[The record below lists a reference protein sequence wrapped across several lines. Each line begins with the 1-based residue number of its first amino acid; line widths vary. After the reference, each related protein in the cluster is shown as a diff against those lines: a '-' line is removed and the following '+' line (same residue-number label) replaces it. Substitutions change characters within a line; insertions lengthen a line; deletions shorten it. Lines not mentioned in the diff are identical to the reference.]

1 LQEDSDDES
10 KQDQLQNISYKDANI
25 HNKVDQNQQISDN
38 MSITRSATAKFIEP
52 AEYQIQTK
60 ELPHKSIDK
69 DTHQT
74 SEELIVS
81 TMQNLQNY
89 DQNSDLQEN
98 SMKSPSELQE
108 LYAYYQ
114 VNFTSKNGS
123 LRLL

>member
-10 KQDQLQNISYKDANI
+10 KQDQNISYKDANI

-60 ELPHKSIDK
+60 ELPNKSIDK

-98 SMKSPSELQE
+98 SMNPPSELQE

-114 VNFTSKNGS
+114 VNFTSKNES
-123 LRLL
+123 LHLI